1 MDRQDLARILRSSR
15 TEAGLTQVEIASR
28 IGTTQAAVA
37 RAESG
42 RVMPTLD
49 LVGRWADATGSVITL
64 QLGAMAEPIAGA
76 DIAPSGV
83 DRDQIRHLRSISPD
97 ARLRGLRN
105 AARFLAR
112 QRPLL
117 KQP

>member
-1 MDRQDLARILRSSR
+1 MEREDVAKILRGARID
-15 TEAGLTQVEIASR
+15 AGLTQVEMASR
-28 IGTTQAAVA
+28 IGSTQAAVA

-49 LVGRWADATGSVITL
+49 LVDRWARAVGRPIVLRLGITIDAGE
-64 QLGAMAEPIAGA
+64 QG

-83 DRDQIRHLRSISPD
+83 DRDQIQHLRSLTPE

-105 AARFLAR
+105 AARFLGR

-117 KQP
+117 KRT